1 LYLKILVT
9 IILIF
14 ILQFCF
20 TQNIQVSDGFVF
32 DGEPYIVINPAN
44 SSHLVTAWMGFQ
56 PAQKITI
63 KTSVSTDG
71 GINWSSAGWIPHQL
85 AGNSS
90 ADVSMSFDN
99 YGNLFMSYIDYDNV
113 SFSNGSV
120 YIRKSTDGGA
130 TWGEASEVIS
140 IVDCPGKL
148 CIDRPWM
155 VVDNS
160 GGTYDG
166 TIYITTQNAD
176 QPTMVSPPYNP
187 YITVSS
193 DHGVS
198 FQPSRLLDTL
208 GFYAGNSIKQPMASP
223 TVNST
228 GTFYALYPSYEPI
241 NQGPFG
247 HLMLAS
253 SQNGGTTINHIDAY
267 TISNG
272 GTTNSY
278 LKSGPLLKTDPSD
291 PNHLAYFF
299 VSETE
304 GDADIFYIESFNA
317 GLNWSNPF
325 RVNQDPAGN
334 GKIQD
339 LVWADFDTDGDV
351 GICWRDR
358 RNALGNT
365 YQEQTEIY
373 CAVRKKDSVTFLSDF
388 AITDNPIGHDT
399 ILDGKG
405 NDFMCL
411 RFLHDTIYA
420 VWGDV
425 RTGNLSIYLNK
436 SSIVTGTNSIQLI
449 SREAINPI
457 HIYPNP
463 VSETLFIQTDLTP
476 VSYHIFDVLGNEIMS
491 GAQISEQGLYI
502 GHIPTGN
509 YTLLLQ
515 YDEFVQSIDFI
526 KK

>member
-1 LYLKILVT
+1 MKILVT
-9 IILIF
+9 TTLIF
-14 ILQFCF
+14 ILRFCF
-20 TQNIQVSDGFVF
+20 TQNIHVSDGFVF

-44 SSHLVTAWMGFQ
+44 SSQLVTAWMGFQ
-56 PAQKITI
+56 AGQKITI

-71 GINWSSAGWIPHQL
+71 GINWSAANWIPHHV

-99 YGNLFMSYIDYDNV
+99 FGNLFMSYIDYDNV
-113 SFSNGSV
+113 GFSNGSV
-120 YIRKSTDGGA
+120 YVRKSTDGGA

-155 VVDNS
+155 VIDNS
-160 GGTYDG
+160 GGLYDG

-187 YITVSS
+187 YVTVSS

-198 FQPSRLLDTL
+198 FQSPRLLDTL
-208 GFYAGNSIKQPMASP
+208 GYYAGNSITQSMASP
-223 TVNST
+223 AVNTS

-253 SQNGGTTINHIDAY
+253 SQNGGTSLNHLTAY
-267 TISNG
+267 TTSNG
-272 GTTNSY
+272 GTTNPY
-278 LKSGPLLKTDPSD
+278 LKRGPLLKTDPSN

-304 GDADIFYIESFNA
+304 GDADIFYIESYNA
-317 GLNWSNPF
+317 GLNWTNPF
-325 RVNQDPAGN
+325 RVNQDLAGN

-339 LVWADFDTDGDV
+339 LVWADFDTDGDL

-358 RNALGNT
+358 RNASGNT

-373 CAVRKKDSVTFLSDF
+373 CAVKKKDSLTLLPDF
-388 AITDNPIGHDT
+388 AITDNPIDHDT

-405 NDFMCL
+405 NDFMCI
-411 RFLHDTIYA
+411 RFLHDTLYA

-449 SREAINPI
+449 SREAINPA

-463 VSETLFIQTDLTP
+463 VSEILYVHSDLPTT
-476 VSYHIFDVLGNEIMS
+476 SYHMYDALGNEIMR
-491 GAQISEQGLYI
+491 GYQLSEHGLNI
-502 GHIPTGN
+502 GHVAPGN

-515 YDEFVQSIDFI
+515 YDDFVQTIEFI